1 LELSDDYAIFTTTI
15 MKGGSGFMNSNLIK
29 ILGMAATAI
38 GMGATLITDWVSD
51 KKMDKKIEEK
61 VIEALTKMNEKES

>member
-1 LELSDDYAIFTTTI
+1 
-15 MKGGSGFMNSNLIK
+15 MNSKLIK

-38 GMGATLITDWVSD
+38 GMGATLITEWVNE

-61 VIEALTKMNEKES
+61 VTEALTKMNERES